1 MPIYEYQCDSCS
13 TIVEQFAKSFSDSL
27 TDCTVCKKG
36 KLNRVVSRNSC
47 VLKGGGWYKDLYQ
60 KPQVKEKKNA

>member
-1 MPIYEYQCDSCS
+1 MPIYEYKCENCS

-27 TDCTVCKKG
+27 TNCTVCNNG
-36 KLNRVVSRNSC
+36 KLNRLVSTNSF

-60 KPQVKEKKNA
+60 KPKLKEKENA